1 MTSRDATR
9 RARGCVRDARRDV
22 IERVWLRGASTRSST
37 RGGSFAPPPPRT
49 FAFSRF
55 LARSRAPSEALRG
68 APLGALVV
76 PGRHRVRHAAH
87 APLARLRAR
96 VGAGGA
102 AHRHAR
108 VRRGILSTTSCRT
121 RVPGRD
127 GSRSVS
133 RASPLRSARAEGYA
147 KNERACRSRG
157 DVAATLG
164 TDPSVKYLRRL
175 VETSGRGRTF
185 DKYPSRLIRRS
196 DEHTRSHANAV
207 SSPSPSLRRTSS
219 SRGPFLRRNV
229 LCSTNAPRPTGA
241 AMKYGLT
248 MASP

>member
-37 RGGSFAPPPPRT
+37 SGGSFAPPPPRT

-108 VRRGILSTTSCRT
+108 VRRGILSTTSSRA
-121 RVPGRD
+121 RVPDRN

-133 RASPLRSARAEGYA
+133 RASLLRNARTEENARDEGA
-147 KNERACRSRG
+147 RIQAPHVCRSRG

-164 TDPSVKYLRRL
+164 TNPSQKYLRR
-175 VETSGRGRTF
+175 
-185 DKYPSRLIRRS
+185 S
-196 DEHTRSHANAV
+196 DETKHRAADAPSTGTR
-207 SSPSPSLRRTSS
+207 
-219 SRGPFLRRNV
+219 
-229 LCSTNAPRPTGA
+229 A
-241 AMKYGLT
+241 A
-248 MASP
+248 

>member
-1 MTSRDATR
+1 MTSLTADATR
-9 RARGCVRDARRDV
+9 GCARGCVRDARRDV
-22 IERVWLRGASTRSST
+22 IERVRLRIADRRARRLAEDPSED
-37 RGGSFAPPPPRT
+37 PPPPRT

-108 VRRGILSTTSCRT
+108 VRRGILSTTSSHA
-121 RVPGRD
+121 RVPDRN

-133 RASPLRSARAEGYA
+133 RAPLLRNVRTEGNARDEGA
-147 KNERACRSRG
+147 RIQAPHVCRSRG

-164 TDPSVKYLRRL
+164 TNPSQKYLRR
-175 VETSGRGRTF
+175 
-185 DKYPSRLIRRS
+185 S
-196 DEHTRSHANAV
+196 DETKHRAADAPSTGTR
-207 SSPSPSLRRTSS
+207 
-219 SRGPFLRRNV
+219 
-229 LCSTNAPRPTGA
+229 A
-241 AMKYGLT
+241 A
-248 MASP
+248 